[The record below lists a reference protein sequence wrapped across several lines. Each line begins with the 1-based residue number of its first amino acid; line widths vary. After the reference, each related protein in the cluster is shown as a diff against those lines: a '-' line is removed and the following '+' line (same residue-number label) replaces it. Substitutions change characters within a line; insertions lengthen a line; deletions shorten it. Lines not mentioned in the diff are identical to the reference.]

1 MNKKTIENID
11 VRGKR
16 VIARVDYNV
25 PIEGDKITDDAR
37 IVKTLPTV
45 KYLIKQKA
53 KIILM
58 AHLGRPKGKK
68 DPKYTL
74 KPVADHL
81 AKLLGQPVKFV
92 PDCIGEIAQRE
103 TANLKE
109 GEVVLLENLRFY
121 AEEEKNDDN
130 FSKQLASL
138 GEVYVNDAFG
148 AAHRA
153 HSSTAGI
160 AKYLPA
166 VAGYLLAKEIEYFD
180 KALQNPEKPFLAI
193 LGGAKVVDKIK
204 VIENLMTKVDSLLI
218 GGAMAYTF
226 LKAQGH
232 TIGKSLFDAEGF
244 DVAKSLLEKAKQMKI
259 QMLFPVDHVISDK
272 VEAGAPTQLCGID
285 IPEADLKVEFSKSGG
300 PGGQNVNKREM
311 AVRVVHIPTG
321 ITVHVDTERNQ
332 AQNRARA
339 VEILKGKLY
348 LHEEAR
354 REAEETGLKVS
365 KTTEAEWGSQIRSYV
380 LHPYKMVKDHRTE
393 VETHDTDAVLLRG
406 ELDEFIEAEQNL

>member
-272 VEAGAPTQLCGID
+272 V
-285 IPEADLKVEFSKSGG
+285 
-300 PGGQNVNKREM
+300 
-311 AVRVVHIPTG
+311 
-321 ITVHVDTERNQ
+321 
-332 AQNRARA
+332 
-339 VEILKGKLY
+339 
-348 LHEEAR
+348 
-354 REAEETGLKVS
+354 
-365 KTTEAEWGSQIRSYV
+365 
-380 LHPYKMVKDHRTE
+380 
-393 VETHDTDAVLLRG
+393 
-406 ELDEFIEAEQNL
+406 

>member
-25 PIEGDKITDDAR
+25 PIEGDKITDDAS

-109 GEVVLLENLRFY
+109 WEVVLLENLRFY

-226 LKAQGH
+226 LKAQGLP
-232 TIGKSLFDAEGF
+232 IGNSKFDAEGF
-244 DVAKSLLEKAKQMKI
+244 EVAKMLLNQAKNSGKQL
-259 QMLFPVDHVISDK
+259 LFPEDHVVADRIDETAQVKNS
-272 VEAGAPTQLCGID
+272 GLD
-285 IPEADLKVEFSKSGG
+285 IPEGWIGV
-300 PGGQNVNKREM
+300 
-311 AVRVVHIPTG
+311 
-321 ITVHVDTERNQ
+321 
-332 AQNRARA
+332 
-339 VEILKGKLY
+339 
-348 LHEEAR
+348 
-354 REAEETGLKVS
+354 
-365 KTTEAEWGSQIRSYV
+365 
-380 LHPYKMVKDHRTE
+380 
-393 VETHDTDAVLLRG
+393 
-406 ELDEFIEAEQNL
+406 

>member
-285 IPEADLKVEFSKSGG
+285 IPEGKLGVDIGPKTVDQFTNVLKNAKTVIWNGPLGVFEIPAFSNGTKKIAEFLGDLKQATRIVGGGETAAACTEFGVEEKMSHVSTGG
-300 PGGQNVNKREM
+300 GASLEYLEGKVLPGVDALLNK
-311 AVRVVHIPTG
+311 
-321 ITVHVDTERNQ
+321 
-332 AQNRARA
+332 
-339 VEILKGKLY
+339 
-348 LHEEAR
+348 
-354 REAEETGLKVS
+354 
-365 KTTEAEWGSQIRSYV
+365 
-380 LHPYKMVKDHRTE
+380 
-393 VETHDTDAVLLRG
+393 
-406 ELDEFIEAEQNL
+406 

>member
-130 FSKQLASL
+130 FLKQLASL

-259 QMLFPVDHVISDK
+259 QMLFPVDHVIYDK

-285 IPEADLKVEFSKSGG
+285 IPEGKLGVDIGPKTVDQFTNVLKNAKTVIWNGPLGVFEIPAFSNGTKKIAEFLGDLKQATRIVGGGETAAACTEFGVEEKMSHVSTGG
-300 PGGQNVNKREM
+300 GASLEYLEGKVLPGVDALLNK
-311 AVRVVHIPTG
+311 
-321 ITVHVDTERNQ
+321 
-332 AQNRARA
+332 
-339 VEILKGKLY
+339 
-348 LHEEAR
+348 
-354 REAEETGLKVS
+354 
-365 KTTEAEWGSQIRSYV
+365 
-380 LHPYKMVKDHRTE
+380 
-393 VETHDTDAVLLRG
+393 
-406 ELDEFIEAEQNL
+406 

>member
-1 MNKKTIENID
+1 M
-11 VRGKR
+11 
-16 VIARVDYNV
+16 
-25 PIEGDKITDDAR
+25 
-37 IVKTLPTV
+37 
-45 KYLIKQKA
+45 
-53 KIILM
+53 
-58 AHLGRPKGKK
+58 
-68 DPKYTL
+68 
-74 KPVADHL
+74 
-81 AKLLGQPVKFV
+81 
-92 PDCIGEIAQRE
+92 
-103 TANLKE
+103 
-109 GEVVLLENLRFY
+109 
-121 AEEEKNDDN
+121 
-130 FSKQLASL
+130 
-138 GEVYVNDAFG
+138 NDAFG

-285 IPEADLKVEFSKSGG
+285 IPEGKLGVDIGPKTVDQFTNVLKNAKTVIWNGPLGVFEIPAFSNGTKKIAEFLGDLKQATRIVGGGETAAACTEFGVEEKMSHVSTGG
-300 PGGQNVNKREM
+300 GASLEYLEGKVLPGVDALLNK
-311 AVRVVHIPTG
+311 
-321 ITVHVDTERNQ
+321 
-332 AQNRARA
+332 
-339 VEILKGKLY
+339 
-348 LHEEAR
+348 
-354 REAEETGLKVS
+354 
-365 KTTEAEWGSQIRSYV
+365 
-380 LHPYKMVKDHRTE
+380 
-393 VETHDTDAVLLRG
+393 
-406 ELDEFIEAEQNL
+406 

>member
-92 PDCIGEIAQRE
+92 PDCLGEIAQRE
-103 TANLKE
+103 IANLKE
-109 GEVVLLENLRFY
+109 GEVALLENLRFY

-272 VEAGAPTQLCGID
+272 VEEGAPTQLCGID
-285 IPEADLKVEFSKSGG
+285 IPEGKLGVDIGPKTVDQFTNVLKNAKTVIWNGPLGVFEIPAFSNGTKKIAEFLGDLKQATRIVGGGETAAACTEFGVEEKMSHVSTGG
-300 PGGQNVNKREM
+300 GASLEYLEGKVLPGVDALLNK
-311 AVRVVHIPTG
+311 
-321 ITVHVDTERNQ
+321 
-332 AQNRARA
+332 
-339 VEILKGKLY
+339 
-348 LHEEAR
+348 
-354 REAEETGLKVS
+354 
-365 KTTEAEWGSQIRSYV
+365 
-380 LHPYKMVKDHRTE
+380 
-393 VETHDTDAVLLRG
+393 
-406 ELDEFIEAEQNL
+406 